1 MFGDD
6 DGTVLSFAFRLRDSE
21 ARGFARWYSLILLS
35 TDAYHVAACH
45 ASLTHYLR
53 TVVRQLK
60 QRALALFNRDMAAQT
75 ASASNPS
82 DKNNNS
88 SSNSSGNSSVVSM
101 TPGLFRKEAG
111 STKLRS
117 LVELTQCPPLFS
129 ELHTQFA
136 WILKA
141 YRQRFVLK
149 PPPLID
155 LRIFPQTEAVCAAVA
170 ATAAAESAEAAA
182 SSSSAATAS
191 NVLRVSSLFHALGD
205 ADEIILFCV
214 LSGRRVFVRGQQP
227 DDAPLAADV
236 CRVLVQLLP
245 ANVAWHIKTL
255 TSADVSLDSV
265 PATTRFVVL
274 PPDYEI
280 PADVAP
286 ASFALIDV
294 LQCAPL
300 RVACSGPT
308 RSSWLG
314 AALRDALVRRRQL
327 NETALLCL
335 IEYVKSSWLSKCELY
350 SAFVAAQPKAA
361 AAHGRADAIDAERVD
376 RFLQVVGLTGKDLAL
391 LHYWCSFLKPQQ

>member
-60 QRALALFNRDMAAQT
+60 HRALALFNRDMAAQT
-75 ASASNPS
+75 ARDGGASAANPS
-82 DKNNNS
+82 
-88 SSNSSGNSSVVSM
+88 SSVVPM
-101 TPGLFRKEAG
+101 TPGLFRKEVG

-155 LRIFPQTEAVCAAVA
+155 LRIFPQPEALCAEIGAP
-170 ATAAAESAEAAA
+170 ATLSLST
-182 SSSSAATAS
+182 SSSSSSSTT
-191 NVLRVSSLFHALGD
+191 LRLSSLFHALGD
-205 ADEIILFCV
+205 AEDIILFCV
-214 LSGRRVFVRGQQP
+214 LSGRRVFVRGQS
-227 DDAPLAADV
+227 DNDAPLAADV

-245 ANVAWHIKTL
+245 ATVAWHVKTL
-255 TSADVSLDSV
+255 MSADASLDSV

-274 PPDYEI
+274 PPDFEI

-294 LQCAPL
+294 LQCNPL

-314 AALRDALVRRRQL
+314 GALRDALSRRRQL
-327 NETALLCL
+327 NETALLGL

-350 SAFVAAQPKAA
+350 SAFVAAQPKASGPIA
-361 AAHGRADAIDAERVD
+361 AESVD
-376 RFLQVVGLTGKDLAL
+376 RFLVVVGLTGKDLAL
-391 LHYWCSFLKPQQ
+391 LHFWSSFVKPQHQ

>member
-75 ASASNPS
+75 SPNSS
-82 DKNNNS
+82 GGGGSSSSS
-88 SSNSSGNSSVVSM
+88 SSNINSNSTSSSSNSSVVSM

-155 LRIFPQTEAVCAAVA
+155 LRIFPQP
-170 ATAAAESAEAAA
+170 AAAAAA
-182 SSSSAATAS
+182 LSDAASASS

-214 LSGRRVFVRGQQP
+214 LSGRRVFVRGQQAE
-227 DDAPLAADV
+227 DAPLAADV

-265 PATTRFVVL
+265 PGTTRFVVL

-314 AALRDALVRRRQL
+314 GALRDALLRRRHL
-327 NETALLCL
+327 NETALLSL

-350 SAFVAAQPKAA
+350 SAFVAAQPKAS
-361 AAHGRADAIDAERVD
+361 GRADAAAAERVD

-391 LHYWCSFLKPQQ
+391 LHYWCSFLKQK